1 MSRLRLALVLM
12 IFSCTNASAFDGGAF
27 ECGELT
33 NPVGPYDYRSDKSL
47 LRNVETNHFTMGV
60 RTLTKGH
67 SASVGGDLDYLL
79 RAYPN
84 HPGGLDAM
92 ARLGLK
98 VRSSKPVGANYSI
111 PCYFDRAIRLAP
123 DDSGVRVL
131 FANYLWK
138 TGQKSRALEEIEAA
152 ERLGASDA
160 NTFYN
165 IGLMKLEAGDSKA
178 ALKYARMA
186 YDLGFPLPGLR
197 NKLKRAGVWT
207 ESGN

>member
-1 MSRLRLALVLM
+1 MKA
-12 IFSCTNASAFDGGAF
+12 IAFDGGVF

-33 NPVGPYDYRSDKSL
+33 NPVGPYDYRTNQSM

-67 SASVGGDLDYLL
+67 SASVAGDLDYLL

-98 VRSSKPVGANYSI
+98 VGNRKPVGANYSV

-123 DDSGVRVL
+123 DDPSVRVL
-131 FANYLWK
+131 YANYLWK
-138 TGQKSRALEEIEAA
+138 TGQKSRALEEIEVA
-152 ERLGASDA
+152 EKLGANDA

-186 YDLGFPLPGLR
+186 YGLGFPLPGLR

-207 ESGN
+207 ESDN